1 MTQWLSDRIESF
13 ADRPC
18 IVHRDQTGSYGDL
31 AAEIKKVEQQLT
43 KSEITQGDSVLLE
56 ADYSLQS
63 VATLLA
69 LFNHQVI
76 VAPATALSSAEIAS
90 RIEAAKLKWH
100 LSFASGKL
108 EILATQNSGPT
119 HSLVA
124 TLQEN
129 GHSGLILFSSGST
142 GKPKAMVHDADRLL
156 KSFEKKR
163 TRKLSI
169 LIFLLFDHIGGLNT
183 LLNGLASGATIIIP
197 ASREPHSV
205 ASAIQKHAVKLLPAS
220 PTFLNLLLLSGACD
234 KYDLKSLRFV
244 TYGTEPMPESL
255 LKRLK
260 DTFPNTNF
268 IQTFGTSET
277 GISKTVSRASD
288 STQIK
293 IDDPD
298 TEYKIVDGELWL
310 RSSNQIMG
318 YLNHEMSRFTQDG
331 WFKTGDSVVESN
343 DGYLTI
349 VGRRADI
356 INVGG
361 EKVTPSEVESI
372 LLEIPEVADCL
383 VYGENNAIT
392 GQNVA
397 AQIIPH
403 DRSDLHALKR
413 KIKHH
418 CRKSLNHFKVPAR
431 ILFPEAELFGKRF
444 KKSRKPIKD
453 GGQPEE

>member
-31 AAEIKKVEQQLT
+31 AAEIKKVEQQLA

-205 ASAIQKHAVKLLPAS
+205 ASAIQ
-220 PTFLNLLLLSGACD
+220 N
-234 KYDLKSLRFV
+234 
-244 TYGTEPMPESL
+244 MP
-255 LKRLK
+255 
-260 DTFPNTNF
+260 
-268 IQTFGTSET
+268 
-277 GISKTVSRASD
+277 
-288 STQIK
+288 
-293 IDDPD
+293 
-298 TEYKIVDGELWL
+298 
-310 RSSNQIMG
+310 
-318 YLNHEMSRFTQDG
+318 
-331 WFKTGDSVVESN
+331 
-343 DGYLTI
+343 
-349 VGRRADI
+349 
-356 INVGG
+356 
-361 EKVTPSEVESI
+361 
-372 LLEIPEVADCL
+372 
-383 VYGENNAIT
+383 
-392 GQNVA
+392 
-397 AQIIPH
+397 
-403 DRSDLHALKR
+403 
-413 KIKHH
+413 
-418 CRKSLNHFKVPAR
+418 
-431 ILFPEAELFGKRF
+431 
-444 KKSRKPIKD
+444 
-453 GGQPEE
+453 